1 MKAEQPRESWYER
14 FLRWA
19 EGGEPDLSQEVA
31 EDPER
36 TEFMEYLEYLD
47 SHEHIDFGAYRLMRY
62 KELAAKGLLPQSG
75 AGHEQPQAAPA
86 PSLELRLRHKPGRF
100 RHLVWGYRVLS
111 VGVAALLMLTLV
123 LVSLAMPGFGDPN
136 APALNE
142 VPQRY
147 LEQGTEETG
156 AINAVTGMILDYRA
170 FDTFGESTVLFAAT
184 MSVVLLMQRKKRSFS
199 TGAPVDLI
207 LRQTGRL
214 ILPAVLMFGI
224 YVVLNGH
231 LSPGGGFSGG
241 TVRGC
246 GLILCSLV
254 LGRERMAQLFPPQRL
269 TLWTVACLL
278 AYGLM
283 KGYSFVT
290 GANHIGWDVPKG
302 TPGSLFSAG
311 LILPLNI
318 CVGVI
323 VACTMYT
330 FYQLFSE
337 RGK

>member
-111 VGVAALLMLTLV
+111 VGVAALPMLTLV

-170 FDTFGESTVLFAAT
+170 FDTFGESTVLFAA
-184 MSVVLLMQRKKRSFS
+184 SVSTALL
-199 TGAPVDLI
+199 
-207 LRQTGRL
+207 
-214 ILPAVLMFGI
+214 
-224 YVVLNGH
+224 
-231 LSPGGGFSGG
+231 LS
-241 TVRGC
+241 
-246 GLILCSLV
+246 
-254 LGRERMAQLFPPQRL
+254 RESRREEEE
-269 TLWTVACLL
+269 
-278 AYGLM
+278 
-283 KGYSFVT
+283 
-290 GANHIGWDVPKG
+290 
-302 TPGSLFSAG
+302 
-311 LILPLNI
+311 
-318 CVGVI
+318 
-323 VACTMYT
+323 
-330 FYQLFSE
+330 E
-337 RGK
+337 RP